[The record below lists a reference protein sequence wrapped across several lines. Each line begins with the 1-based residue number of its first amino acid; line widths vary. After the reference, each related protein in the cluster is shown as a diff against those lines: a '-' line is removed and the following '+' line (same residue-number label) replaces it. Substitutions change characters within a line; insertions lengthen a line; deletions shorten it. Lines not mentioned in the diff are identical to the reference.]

1 MAQVALLII
10 DMQNDFVDPR
20 GKLFVAGAPETV
32 PRLAEVLEAFRAA
45 NRPVVFVVREHQ
57 PDGADVESV
66 RREAFSRLGGFCLP
80 GSWGAQ
86 IVPALAPR
94 PGEPVVRKRAWSA
107 FFGTELDRLLRRAG
121 VDTLVIGGTQTPNCV
136 RATVYDATVY
146 GYRVILLADGTSSP
160 TPERQQANLL
170 DLAELGIEMADCA
183 SVASRLQADAVQS
196 PPKPSLRAPAK
207 PEREAFT
214 RAVLD
219 TVRQGDLRLEGA
231 LQLPVVSWWARRILH
246 DLFHRRAEPFWFEL
260 DGRPAGVLVY
270 RRVRDALR
278 IEALGVFPEA
288 RRQGWGLWL
297 LEQAEEEARR
307 RGVARL
313 ELQVSSGNLAA
324 FALYLRAGFRPR
336 PRRWTELWLER
347 TVPSGAKARLPSGAD
362 GTNGGRS

>member
-1 MAQVALLII
+1 MRAALLII
-10 DMQNDFVDPR
+10 DMQNEFVDPR
-20 GKLFVAGAPETV
+20 GKLFVAGAPESV

-45 NRPVVFVVREHQ
+45 GRPVVFVVREHR
-57 PDGADVESV
+57 PDGSDVESV
-66 RREAFSRLGGFCLP
+66 RREAFRRMGGFCTP
-80 GSWGAQ
+80 GSWGAE

-94 PGEPVVRKRAWSA
+94 PEEPIVRKRAWSA
-107 FFGTELDRLLRRAG
+107 FFGTELDLLLRRAG

-160 TPERQQANLL
+160 TPERQQANLV
-170 DLAELGIEMADCA
+170 DLAELGVEIAECA
-183 SVASRLQADAVQS
+183 SIAGELRGSAAEHR
-196 PPKPSLRAPAK
+196 PEPSLRPPARW
-207 PEREAFT
+207 ERRAFT
-214 RAVLD
+214 RAVLE
-219 TVRQGDLRLEGA
+219 TVRQGDLRLDAA
-231 LQLPVVSWWARRILH
+231 LRTPIVSWWARRILH

-297 LEQAEEEARR
+297 LERAGEEALR
-307 RGVARL
+307 RGAARL

-347 TVPSGAKARLPSGAD
+347 HIVGSAAAHAPSGAGDPKGDRAS
-362 GTNGGRS
+362 